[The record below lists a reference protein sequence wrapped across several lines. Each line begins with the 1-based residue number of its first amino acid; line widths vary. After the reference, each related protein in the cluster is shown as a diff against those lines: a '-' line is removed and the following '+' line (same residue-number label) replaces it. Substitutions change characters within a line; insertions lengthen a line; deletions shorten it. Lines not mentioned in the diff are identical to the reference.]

1 MPPPIQHSAAVLD
14 LSPRLFNSVAV
25 VGSPA
30 LAAETIVCSVA
41 IAGDLATIAGVYL
54 FGFAAFTVGT
64 SGVSVNA
71 KIRRTDTSGQTVVAT
86 GVTNEGVTAAT
97 QLGTRTLFGFDAFAP
112 APNAVYVLTL
122 TVGSGAA
129 ASTVSAVSL
138 IAIVA

>member
-1 MPPPIQHSAAVLD
+1 MPPPIQQSAAALD
-14 LSPRLFNSVAV
+14 LSPRVFNSIAV

-41 IAGDLATIAGVYL
+41 IAADIAVIAGVYL

-64 SGVSVNA
+64 SGDSINA
-71 KIRRTDTSGQTVVAT
+71 KIRRTDASGQTVVAT

-97 QLGTRTLFGFDAFAP
+97 QLGTRTVFGFDNFKP

-122 TVGSGAA
+122 TVGNGAA
-129 ASTVSAVSL
+129 VSTVSAVTL
-138 IAIVA
+138 IALVV